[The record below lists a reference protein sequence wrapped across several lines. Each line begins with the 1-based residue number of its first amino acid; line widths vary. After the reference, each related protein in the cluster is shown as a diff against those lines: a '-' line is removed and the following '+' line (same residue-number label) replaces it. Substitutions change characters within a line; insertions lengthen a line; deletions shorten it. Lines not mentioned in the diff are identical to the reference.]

1 MRSVTPCVFPIRKN
15 IFGGNTLSVCRQ
27 DNLHIFMRNVR
38 LTIARVLCVVVA
50 IARCR
55 RRRLGDVIRF
65 VANPFPQRK
74 NPRLIVGEIFC
85 SSYRRDI
92 FARTVDCEIVFDLF
106 ALGCLTIIYCA
117 VLRKLCANLKI
128 YRKFLPRYLKQ
139 SAFSEMNLM

>member
-1 MRSVTPCVFPIRKN
+1 MRALGDMRSVTPCVFPIRRN
-15 IFGGNTLSVCRQ
+15 IFGRSVLCVCSQ
-27 DNLHIFMRNVR
+27 DSLHIFMRNVR

-117 VLRKLCANLKI
+117 VLRELCANLKI
-128 YRKFLPRYLKQ
+128 YREFLPRY
-139 SAFSEMNLM
+139 S